1 MPRASDRLAICA
13 AIALVA
19 VAAAGCRRGPQVV
32 PVSGVVEVDGK
43 PLTTG
48 AITVIPDQGRAAS
61 ATIGKDGRFTLTTF
75 LPGDGALLGRH
86 RVVVTAHQDLG
97 RMKLK
102 WLVPAACRDI
112 ASTPLLLEVTG
123 STGDA
128 KVSISTD
135 GQRLE
140 IQDMS
145 SSSGDISPQGV
156 VQP

>member
-1 MPRASDRLAICA
+1 MPRASDRLAIA
-13 AIALVA
+13 VAIALAA
-19 VAAAGCRRGPQVV
+19 VAAEGCRRGPQVV

-112 ASTPLLLEVTG
+112 ASTPLVLEVTG

-128 KVSISTD
+128 QVSISTD
-135 GQRLE
+135 GKPLE
-140 IQDMS
+140 VQDMS
-145 SSSGDISPQGV
+145 SSAGDISPQGV